1 VKPASQVAEPPRI
14 TNQQQLFEFIKQQV
28 PDTDLTKP
36 TKRYGRVVE
45 LAERA
50 NNPTQDRLF
59 GYQGILFRGDS
70 RPVDQ
75 VRAAGGLN
83 GRSDLTIPR
92 NKLEAQGLL
101 ISAGAGAT
109 GQSGS
114 SMAKE
119 FWGCVTYMTQTQG
132 GPGRIYI
139 VDSRLLPA
147 DQAAYDMESNL
158 VGNNYEL
165 RNVGAEVNV
174 TLAPMTAIIGW
185 IDVSNADAVI
195 NKKGNTSRQAQALLD
210 ILEPSHVKLNPA
222 YVAPQT

>member
-1 VKPASQVAEPPRI
+1 VKPASQVAEPLRI
-14 TNQQQLFEFIKQQV
+14 TNRQQLFEFIKQQV

-36 TKRYGRVVE
+36 TIRYGRVVE

-50 NNPTQDRLF
+50 NNLTQDRLF

-75 VRAAGGLN
+75 IRAAGGLN
-83 GRSDLTIPR
+83 GRSNLAVAR

-119 FWGCVTYMTQTQG
+119 FWGSVGYMSQG
-132 GPGRIYI
+132 GAGHIYI

-147 DQAAYDMESNL
+147 DQAAYDLETNL
-158 VGNNYEL
+158 IGNNYEPK
-165 RNVGAEVNV
+165 NVGAEVNV
-174 TLAPMTAIIGW
+174 TLAPMAAIVGW
-185 IDVSNADAVI
+185 IDVVNADDI
-195 NKKGNTSRQAQALLD
+195 LEKNKPRQAQAILD
-210 ILEPSHVKLNPA
+210 ILELRHVTLNPA